1 MTVQIHPTALVDP
14 TAELAS
20 GVEVGP
26 YAFVGPNTWIGS
38 GTQIDNHAVIHGNTT
53 LGAQCRVGVGAVIGG
68 LPQHRE
74 IVSPETARVEIG
86 DRVVI
91 REYATIHRAN
101 GDGQVTR
108 IGEDCL
114 LMAYSHVAH
123 DCVLGPRVLLANLVQ
138 LAGYV
143 TVEEAAFLGGRVVV
157 HQFVRIGRLAM
168 IGASSTVLQD
178 VLPFAMVVGTPA
190 EICGVNTVGLR
201 RHGVSDEDRG
211 AIHRAYGFFLS
222 SNLTRPQA
230 MAALAEE
237 QKQAPILSELA
248 TFLEETQRG
257 VRFRKARRRVPRG
270 QPDRGVS
277 PLKGEGSYRFIARLQ
292 PPLS

>member
-1 MTVQIHPTALVDP
+1 MTVQIHPTALVDS

-20 GVEVGP
+20 GVEIGP
-26 YAFVGPNTWIGS
+26 YAFVGPNTRIGP
-38 GTQIDNHAVIHGNTT
+38 GTKVEIHAVIHGNTT

-74 IVSPETARVEIG
+74 IVSPETAGVEIG

-168 IGASSTVLQD
+168 LGASSTVLQD
-178 VLPFAMVVGTPA
+178 VPPFAMVVGTPA

-201 RHGVSDEDRG
+201 RNGVSDEERG
-211 AIHRAYGFFLS
+211 AIHQAYGFFLS
-222 SNLTRPQA
+222 SSLTRSQA

-237 QKQAPILSELA
+237 QKQVPILSELA
-248 TFLEETQRG
+248 TFLKETQRG
-257 VRFRKARRRVPRG
+257 VRFPKARRRVQRG
-270 QPDRGVS
+270 WQIGRAHV
-277 PLKGEGSYRFIARLQ
+277 
-292 PPLS
+292 